1 MKTVIAPLAF
11 AAAIGWAAA
20 AAQTPPSAGEVIL
33 TATSANVSEPGA
45 PVRIRILRWST
56 DQDRDRL
63 VTALNPP
70 PAPAPAAAPAAAGA
84 EQGGAARGGRAAGR
98 GAAAAGRGGRG
109 GRGGGNAA
117 PLSPSAAVAAAIG
130 AAPTIGYIWTND
142 VTGYSI
148 KYAYRT
154 PLPGGGERIIL
165 ATDRRFGAHAPAW
178 TPVASAA
185 PGAEASA
192 KAAATDYE
200 FTVLEM
206 RLGSKAPGEGKTSL
220 LTKVVV
226 DAEARMVALENYAAA
241 PAMLQNV
248 RMSPTGH
255 RP

>member
-1 MKTVIAPLAF
+1 MKTVITPLVF
-11 AAAIGWAAA
+11 AAALGWVVA
-20 AAQTPPSAGEVIL
+20 AAQTPPSTAEVIL

-56 DQDRDRL
+56 DQERDRL

-70 PAPAPAAAPAAAGA
+70 PAPPAPAAAPAPAGA

-98 GAAAAGRGGRG
+98 GAAAGRGGRG

-117 PLSPSAAVAAAIG
+117 PPSPTAAVTTAIST
-130 AAPTIGYIWTND
+130 APTIGFIWTND

-154 PLPGGGERIIL
+154 PLPDGGERIVL

-178 TPVASAA
+178 TPVSTT
-185 PGAEASA
+185 P
-192 KAAATDYE
+192 ATEYE
-200 FTVLEM
+200 FTLLEV
-206 RLGSKAPGEGKTSL
+206 RLGAKAPGEGKTSL
-220 LTKVVV
+220 QTKVVV

-248 RMSPTGH
+248 KISPTGH

>member
-1 MKTVIAPLAF
+1 MKRYLAGVVC
-11 AAAIGWAAA
+11 AAAIACGVAVTY
-20 AAQTPPSAGEVIL
+20 AQQPATEVVL
-33 TATSANVSEPGA
+33 TATSTNVSEPGA
-45 PVRIRILRWST
+45 PVRIRILRWSS
-56 DQDRDRL
+56 DQERDRL

-70 PAPAPAAAPAAAGA
+70 PAPAAPPAAAAA
-84 EQGGAARGGRAAGR
+84 ESGGAAHGGRAAGR
-98 GAAAAGRGGRG
+98 GAAAGRGGRG

-117 PLSPSAAVAAAIG
+117 PVSPAAALSTAIG
-130 AAPTIGYIWTND
+130 TAPTIGYIWTND

-148 KYAYRT
+148 KYAYRV
-154 PLPGGGERIIL
+154 PLPDGGERIIL

-178 TPVASAA
+178 TPVMPAA

-200 FTVLEM
+200 FTVFEV
-206 RLGSKAPGEGKTSL
+206 RLGAKAPGEGKTSL

-226 DAEARMVALENYAAA
+226 DAEAKTLALENYATA

-248 RMSPTGH
+248 RISPTGH